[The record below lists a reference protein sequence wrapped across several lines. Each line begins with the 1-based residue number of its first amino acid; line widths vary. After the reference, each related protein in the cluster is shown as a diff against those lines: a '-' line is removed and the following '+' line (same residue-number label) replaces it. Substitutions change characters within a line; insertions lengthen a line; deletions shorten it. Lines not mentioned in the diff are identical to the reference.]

1 MLTDDVSGY
10 LLMTANLA
18 CLSTM
23 STRHS
28 NDQKRVPA
36 KKHQLFCLE
45 TDSGYL
51 PPSVISTIK
60 PLVQHQGPPVP

>member
-1 MLTDDVSGY
+1 MLTDDASSY
-10 LLMTANLA
+10 LLITANLA

-28 NDQKRVPA
+28 NDRKRVPA

-45 TDSGYL
+45 TDSGCL
-51 PPSVISTIK
+51 PPAISTIK